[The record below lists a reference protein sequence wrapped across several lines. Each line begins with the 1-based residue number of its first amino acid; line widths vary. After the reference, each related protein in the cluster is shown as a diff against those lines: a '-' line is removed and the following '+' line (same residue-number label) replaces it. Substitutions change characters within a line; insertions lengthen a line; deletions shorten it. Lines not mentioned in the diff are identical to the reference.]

1 MSGILQGLA
10 DVIEWLLWAYNWVVI
25 AAVIVSLVQAD
36 PYNPIVQFL
45 RRMTE
50 PVFAWF
56 RRRLPFLVQGGFDF
70 SPIAVWL
77 VILFLNKALVFN
89 LRHWGMP

>member
-1 MSGILQGLA
+1 MA

-25 AAVIVSLVQAD
+25 AAVIVSMVQAD

-45 RRMTE
+45 RRLTE

-56 RRRLPFLVQGGFDF
+56 RRRLPFLVQSGFDF
-70 SPIAVWL
+70 SPLAVWL

-89 LRHWGMP
+89 LRRWGMP

>member
-1 MSGILQGLA
+1 MA
-10 DVIEWLLWAYNWVVI
+10 DVLEWLLWAYHWVVI
-25 AAVIVSLVQAD
+25 AAVIVSLVQAE
-36 PYNPIVQFL
+36 PGNPIVQFL

-56 RRRLPFLVQGGFDF
+56 RRRLPFLVQSSFDF
-70 SPIAVWL
+70 SPLAVIL
-77 VILFLNKALVFN
+77 VIMFLNKALVFN